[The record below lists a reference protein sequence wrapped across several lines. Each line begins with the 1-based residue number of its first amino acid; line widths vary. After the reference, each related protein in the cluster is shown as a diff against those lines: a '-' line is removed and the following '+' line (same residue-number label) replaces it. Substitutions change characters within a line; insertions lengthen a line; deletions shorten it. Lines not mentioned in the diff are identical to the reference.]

1 MVHTREFK
9 RPKEF
14 DMSEQVSEWQNG
26 WQDDL
31 EELSDHDLYDDE
43 SEEEDEQIFELH
55 VFTYHV
61 YVAKE
66 LKVTVWGDVV
76 VK

>member
-1 MVHTREFK
+1 MVHTRQLK

-43 SEEEDEQIFELH
+43 SDEDEEEGLI
-55 VFTYHV
+55 
-61 YVAKE
+61 
-66 LKVTVWGDVV
+66 
-76 VK
+76 

>member
-14 DMSEQVSEWQNG
+14 DMSEQVSEWQNS

-31 EELSDHDLYDDE
+31 EELNDHDLYDE
-43 SEEEDEQIFELH
+43 EEEDDEEGELI
-55 VFTYHV
+55 
-61 YVAKE
+61 
-66 LKVTVWGDVV
+66 
-76 VK
+76 